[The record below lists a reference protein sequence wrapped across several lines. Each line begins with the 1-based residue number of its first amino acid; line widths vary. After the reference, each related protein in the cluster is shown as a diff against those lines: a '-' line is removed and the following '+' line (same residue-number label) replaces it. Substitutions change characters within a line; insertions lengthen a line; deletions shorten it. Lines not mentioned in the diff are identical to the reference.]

1 MFGEAKMIVI
11 KVGGSKGL
19 DLQAVCDDV
28 ATLVRQ
34 GERLVLVHG
43 GSQET
48 NDISEKLGHPPRFVT
63 SASGHVSRYS
73 DRETMEIFAMVV
85 GGRINTLLVERLQR
99 CGVNAL
105 GLTGLD
111 GRLLEAQRKS
121 TLRVIENGK
130 SLVLRGD
137 HSGHIERVNV
147 TLLELVLQAGYLPVI
162 APLAISTEG
171 EALNVDGD
179 RVAGAVGAALRAEAV
194 IILSNVPGLLRDF
207 PDETSLIH
215 SIPLHQAQEFMERYA
230 QGRMKKKIIGA
241 VEALRE
247 GAKRV
252 VIADGRVA
260 QPILHAL
267 QGHGTVLAAEAPS
280 AVVAGWST

>member
-1 MFGEAKMIVI
+1 VIVI
-11 KVGGSKGL
+11 KAGGSKGL
-19 DLQAVCDDV
+19 DLQAVCDDI
-28 ATLVRQ
+28 AALVGQ
-34 GERLVLVHG
+34 KEPVVLVHG

-48 NDISEKLGHPPRFVT
+48 NDISQKLGRPPRFVT

-73 DRETMEIFAMVV
+73 DRETLEIFAMVV

-121 TLRVIENGK
+121 TLRVIEKGK

-137 HSGHIERVNV
+137 FSGRIERVNV
-147 TLLELVLQAGYLPVI
+147 SLLELILQAGYVPVV
-162 APLAISTEG
+162 APLAISAQG
-171 EALNVDGD
+171 DALNVDAD
-179 RVAGAVGAALRAEAV
+179 RAAGAIGAALRADTV

-207 PDETSLIH
+207 PDETSLIRT
-215 SIPLHQAQEFMERYA
+215 IPLHQAQEFMDRYA
-230 QGRMKKKIIGA
+230 QGRMKKKILGA
-241 VEALRE
+241 IEALQE

-252 VIADGRVA
+252 IIADGRVA
-260 QPILHAL
+260 QPVFRAL
-267 QGHGTVLAAEAPS
+267 QGHGTVLAAEP
-280 AVVAGWST
+280 